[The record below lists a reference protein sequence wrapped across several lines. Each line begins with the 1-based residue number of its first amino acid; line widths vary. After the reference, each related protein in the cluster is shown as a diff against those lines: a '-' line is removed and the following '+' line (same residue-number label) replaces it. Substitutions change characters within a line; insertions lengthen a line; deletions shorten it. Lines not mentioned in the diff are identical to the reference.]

1 MTISE
6 IARMAGVSSAAVSRY
21 LNNGSLSEEKRERI
35 AKVIQET
42 NYQPS
47 EYARAMRTKKSRKIG
62 VLVPQLDSE
71 SMPRILSGIS
81 LVLDKENYNV
91 MLMNSNRSQK
101 KEISMLETFEHSQ
114 VDGLILAASVI
125 TKRHLQ
131 ALSRMPFPVVLVGQQ
146 SHEYSCVFHNDF
158 QAAYEMMK
166 YLLDTGS
173 CHPAYLGVNCKD
185 KAAGES
191 RRLGVKKA
199 LNESGILLEKIPSE
213 EVDFTMDDGYRGMEK
228 ILCCKEPV
236 DSVFCATDMIA
247 VGAISCLKDHRKKVP
262 EDVRVTGIGHGVVA
276 DILTPKLTTVHYH
289 YQTSGMEAAR
299 ILLEQIRNPEAER
312 QEKILS
318 YNMIFQGTA

>member
-21 LNNGSLSEEKRERI
+21 LNNGSLSEEKREKI
-35 AKVIQET
+35 GKVIQET

-62 VLVPQLDSE
+62 VVVPQLDSE
-71 SMPRILSGIS
+71 SVPRILSGIS
-81 LVLDKENYNV
+81 MVLDKENYNV
-91 MLMNSNRSQK
+91 MLMNSNLSQK
-101 KEISMLETFEHSQ
+101 KEIRILETFEHSQ

-125 TKRHLQ
+125 TRRHQQ
-131 ALSRMPFPVVLVGQQ
+131 ALAKMPFPVVIVGQQ
-146 SHEYSCVFHNDF
+146 SQEYSCVFHNDY

-166 YLLDTGS
+166 YLLSTGS
-173 CHPAYLGVNCKD
+173 KHPAYLGVDCKD

-191 RRLGVKKA
+191 RRLGVKRA
-199 LNESGILLEKIPSE
+199 LNESGILLENIPLE
-213 EVDFTMDDGYRGMEK
+213 EVDFTMDDGYKGMER
-228 ILCCKEPV
+228 ILCRATDI

-247 VGAISCLKDHRKKVP
+247 VGAISCLKDHGKRIP
-262 EDVRVTGIGHGVVA
+262 EEVKVTGIGHGIVA

-299 ILLEQIRNPEAER
+299 ILLEQIHDPEAKR
-312 QEKILS
+312 QERMLN
-318 YNMIFQGTA
+318 YQMMFQGTA